1 VHRCA
6 IAAVVLM
13 ACWVYS
19 AAAQS
24 ASLRTGGYAPEDP
37 ALRAEAVRLVERANL
52 ASTPGIWPPNEMVL
66 RFHVGDPPA
75 GFPID
80 GDYVSSIGGAGLR
93 RQVWSYGDFH
103 YTQVRNGQRLK
114 LNHGTVTM
122 PAVLQVLNEIAPI
135 YLVRFD
141 NQDIIRATGSPSEGT
156 RCIQFD
162 TVTGER
168 TQSNEICVD
177 EKNGWLTSIR
187 AGDVVTKNSNFFPFG
202 QSFLPGHIE
211 RWRGNRL
218 LMSVDETVTLKNDYP
233 PEYFDVPADSP
244 AFLCPDFRRAF
255 EIHTPQPEPRRSST
269 EVMDI
274 RLYGYIDQN
283 GRVGG
288 LKPIETTYPDLNA
301 EAIQIVSKWTYAP
314 AQCGGKPAW
323 WQTTFTVHFKGR

>member
-1 VHRCA
+1 
-6 IAAVVLM
+6 VVFT
-13 ACWVYS
+13 ACCLYS
-19 AAAQS
+19 AAAQT
-24 ASLRTGGYAPEDP
+24 ASLRTGPYPPEDP

-52 ASTPGIWPPNEMVL
+52 VSTPGIWPPNEMVL
-66 RFHVGDPPA
+66 HFHVGDPPS
-75 GFPID
+75 GFPAD
-80 GDYVSSIGGAGLR
+80 GEYVSSVGGTGLR

-114 LNHGTVTM
+114 LNQGTVAM
-122 PAVLQVLNEIAPI
+122 PAVLQVLKEMAPI

-141 NQDIIRATGSPSEGT
+141 NQDIVRAIGAPIDGI

-177 EKNGWLTSIR
+177 EKNGWLISVR
-187 AGDVVTKNSNFFPFG
+187 GGDVVTKNASFFPFG
-202 QSFLPGHIE
+202 QSSLPGHIE

-218 LMSVDETVTLKNDYP
+218 LMSVDETVTLKSDYP

-255 EIHTPQPEPRRSST
+255 EIHTPQPEPGGST
-269 EVMDI
+269 EVTDI

-283 GRVGG
+283 GIVGG
-288 LKPIETTYPDLNA
+288 LRPIETTYPNLNE
-301 EAIQIVSKWTYAP
+301 EAIQIVSKWT
-314 AQCGGKPAW
+314 
-323 WQTTFTVHFKGR
+323 

>member
-1 VHRCA
+1 
-6 IAAVVLM
+6 VVFT
-13 ACWVYS
+13 ACCLYS
-19 AAAQS
+19 AAAQT
-24 ASLRTGGYAPEDP
+24 ASLRTGPYPPEDP

-52 ASTPGIWPPNEMVL
+52 VSTPGIWPPNEMVL
-66 RFHVGDPPA
+66 HFHVGDPPS
-75 GFPID
+75 GFPAD
-80 GDYVSSIGGAGLR
+80 GEYVSSVGGTGLR

-114 LNHGTVTM
+114 LNQGTVAM
-122 PAVLQVLNEIAPI
+122 PAVLQVLKEMAPI

-141 NQDIIRATGSPSEGT
+141 NQDIVRAIGAPIDGI

-177 EKNGWLTSIR
+177 EKNGWLISVR
-187 AGDVVTKNSNFFPFG
+187 GGDVVTKNASFFPFG
-202 QSFLPGHIE
+202 QSSLPGHIE

-218 LMSVDETVTLKNDYP
+218 LMSVDETVTLKSDYP

-255 EIHTPQPEPRRSST
+255 EIHTPQPEPGGST
-269 EVMDI
+269 EVTDI

-283 GRVGG
+283 GIVGG
-288 LKPIETTYPDLNA
+288 LRPIETTYPNLNE
-301 EAIQIVSKWTYAP
+301 EAIQIVSKWTYVP
-314 AQCGGKPAW
+314 AQCGGKPTW
-323 WQTTFTVHFKGR
+323 WQTTFTVHFTGR